1 MTLYEIVYAVNQ
13 RDSDS
18 DSEEAQEEEEDVER
32 VFQYELL
39 VDYVNGDLEIIQ
51 KENEND

>member
-1 MTLYEIVYAVNQ
+1 MTLYEIVYDVNQ
-13 RDSDS
+13 RNSDS
-18 DSEEAQEEEEDVER
+18 DEEEEEDVER

-39 VDYVNGDLEIIQ
+39 VDYVNGDLEIFQ